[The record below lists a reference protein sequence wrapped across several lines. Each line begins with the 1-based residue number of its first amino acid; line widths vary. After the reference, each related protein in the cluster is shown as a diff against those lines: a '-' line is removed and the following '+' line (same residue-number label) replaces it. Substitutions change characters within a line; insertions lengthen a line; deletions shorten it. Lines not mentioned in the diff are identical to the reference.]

1 VGHKII
7 KIFYYYIMARK
18 TKRTTR
24 AKRPS
29 RGTKRPSRG
38 TKRPSRGTKRPS
50 RGTKRPSRGTKRPS
64 RGTKRPSRGT
74 KRPSRGTKRTSGRMK
89 KIKLAKNM
97 KKSSNSKIVV
107 KKGKCEAMILDD
119 NDSEDPCN
127 IHMSINEC
135 MNETKDTEYWR
146 SYNCKWIE

>member
-1 VGHKII
+1 MTRGTK
-7 KIFYYYIMARK
+7 R

-24 AKRPS
+24 GTKRTKRTTRGTKRNKRPS
-29 RGTKRPSRG
+29 RGTNRPKRPTRG
-38 TKRPSRGTKRPS
+38 TKRPKRP
-50 RGTKRPSRGTKRPS
+50 T
-64 RGTKRPSRGT
+64 
-74 KRPSRGTKRTSGRMK
+74 RGTKRTSGRMK
-89 KIKLAKNM
+89 KLKMAKNM

-119 NDSEDPCN
+119 NDLEDPCN